1 MDLISYLQFPLQ
13 LCLIVLTEYVCNTS
27 GKNCSQEF
35 SQTQNKSILPGLSAA
50 HFCYFCNPLF
60 LLFLLWFQ
68 FPPSFALP
76 PCRHTRRYT
85 GLCPLS
91 QTAFLKDAS
100 CLQIKI
106 GISVT
111 KGSTEQVTPST
122 ELSSLHFLYS
132 LSFFYCFYSSDEFLC
147 A

>member
-1 MDLISYLQFPLQ
+1 MCVIQVERTVHRNFHKPRIKVSFQVCQ
-13 LCLIVLTEYVCNTS
+13 LRIFVTS
-27 GKNCSQEF
+27 AIRSSFCSF
-35 SQTQNKSILPGLSAA
+35 FGFN
-50 HFCYFCNPLF
+50 
-60 LLFLLWFQ
+60 